1 MLHVLWLILKILLLI
16 EAGLLGFLLLILAL
30 VLLVPVRYRGHVRKE
45 EGFQAE
51 GELSWLLRL
60 VWVPVKLEGDGISA
74 KLKILCFTV
83 KDLLAEEEAVEQKTV
98 EALPAAETLQQ
109 PQSRPR
115 SDPDKQPERKAAEK
129 PESEH
134 SEVSEH
140 SEAPE
145 RKQSLWKRIRIFLLA
160 IRIFL
165 KRLAGKL
172 RNLKYTI
179 HRFCVKIKRMKRFVG
194 DDRTKAAFILAW
206 AQVKR
211 LLGKLLP
218 KKLRGNIYFGTGDPA
233 LTGEL
238 LGAAAIFYPLYGTGV
253 QVTPD
258 FEETVLRGELFVEGR
273 LRMVTLVQIVW
284 KLFWDKNIRFVYAKF
299 NG

>member
-16 EAGLLGFLLLILAL
+16 VAGLLGLLLLVLVL

-60 VWVPVKLEGDGISA
+60 VRVPVKLEGDGISA

-83 KDLLAEEEAVEQKTV
+83 KDLLAEEKAVEQETV
-98 EALPAAETLQQ
+98 EAFPAAETLQQ
-109 PQSRPR
+109 PQPQS
-115 SDPDKQPERKAAEK
+115 QRKTGEK
-129 PESEH
+129 PESER
-134 SEVSEH
+134 SEVPEH
-140 SEAPE
+140 SEEPE

-194 DDRTKAAFILAW
+194 DDRTKGAFILAW

-273 LRMVTLVQIVW
+273 LRMVTLVQIAW